1 MTTRP
6 PPEMCV
12 WVNECSSIQCI
23 SKSHTTHGS
32 QCAQVT
38 TMISHW
44 REQDKIQKLYIG
56 IERVIDVNELD
67 K

>member
-1 MTTRP
+1 MN
-6 PPEMCV
+6 V
-12 WVNECSSIQCI
+12 VQFNVFQI
-23 SKSHTTHGS
+23 THGS

-38 TMISHW
+38 TMIQSHW